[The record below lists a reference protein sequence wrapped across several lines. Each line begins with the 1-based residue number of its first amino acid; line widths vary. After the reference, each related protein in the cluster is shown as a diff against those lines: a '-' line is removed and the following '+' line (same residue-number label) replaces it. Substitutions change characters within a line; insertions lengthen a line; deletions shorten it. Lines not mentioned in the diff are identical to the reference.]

1 MYTTCNATQR
11 EGGDEHNFRS
21 CEILRV
27 SDTQLILALFFSL
40 CFSFFFVCPR
50 TVVCIFM
57 HAPNFDHRYSAE
69 AYGGQLDPLA
79 DDYDRDR
86 DGTYGTAVDAMGG
99 DVDEDL

>member
-1 MYTTCNATQR
+1 
-11 EGGDEHNFRS
+11 
-21 CEILRV
+21 
-27 SDTQLILALFFSL
+27 
-40 CFSFFFVCPR
+40 
-50 TVVCIFM
+50 M